1 MFFLLS
7 SFRYSDF
14 NLLEIYVWLEWLL
27 KHWRILWM
35 KSVPLWICS
44 FDEKSLPEPVFPSPV
59 LQREA
64 IRGLKP
70 NKEVCNDLSATL
82 YSQEYVAKIFFF
94 YYCVTNYY
102 KWISVRYYPF
112 IISHSFYE
120 WCVWAQLIWVLSSDV
135 CHRTAVKVLIGQ
147 FSHLETWLGKN
158 PIPSLCRLLA
168 ECS

>member
-14 NLLEIYVWLEWLL
+14 NLLEIFVWLEWLL

-82 YSQEYVAKIFFF
+82 YSQEYVAKRFFF

-112 IISHSFYE
+112 IIHTVSMSDVSGHNLSGSSAQMSVIELQSRFWLGSF
-120 WCVWAQLIWVLSSDV
+120 LIW
-135 CHRTAVKVLIGQ
+135 
-147 FSHLETWLGKN
+147 
-158 PIPSLCRLLA
+158 RLD
-168 ECS
+168 